1 MMNAQQSYSDI
12 IIPVIRNVRKMLLPH
27 YGNTNFQ
34 NKQSD
39 KKFEL
44 VTELD
49 VNVERFLKTA
59 FEKLYPDIAFVG
71 EEGSGNRERAR
82 FWLVDPI
89 DGTTPFIR
97 GIPFCTTMVAL
108 IENGQVIFS
117 AIYDFVNNI
126 MYHAEKEKGAFANG
140 APIHVSSRTLR
151 GAYLTWETHL
161 DKAQNL
167 SWFLRLREEAVLWH
181 LGASGFEYTLIAS
194 GKLEGK
200 ICVDPHGK
208 DYDFAAGTFLV
219 SEAGGTV
226 ANIGKKTYDYRNGN
240 FIASNSLVFKALTL
254 GQNAIFPAEKLITV

>member
-1 MMNAQQSYSDI
+1 
-12 IIPVIRNVRKMLLPH
+12 
-27 YGNTNFQ
+27 
-34 NKQSD
+34 
-39 KKFEL
+39 
-44 VTELD
+44 
-49 VNVERFLKTA
+49 
-59 FEKLYPDIAFVG
+59 
-71 EEGSGNRERAR
+71 
-82 FWLVDPI
+82 
-89 DGTTPFIR
+89 
-97 GIPFCTTMVAL
+97 
-108 IENGQVIFS
+108 VIFS
-117 AIYDFVNNI
+117 AIYDFVNDI

-240 FIASNSLVFKALTL
+240 FIANFYSNVRQFKLYSHFRL
-254 GQNAIFPAEKLITV
+254 YSVYK